1 MKQVVVSYEVLLQV
15 IEQDEVNV
23 VDAHIGDKAPQ
34 REGKELRHPLAP
46 GRVPGR
52 SQRQGEHDGT
62 ENHHDGHEDALRHQN
77 AVVGHLEYQFPH
89 KAYDI
94 VDPFAHLGFS
104 RHRCPL
110 RIVVDGVA
118 QILHVVDE
126 FVPPGS
132 ILSDGGYLL
141 GGGNGVL
148 YLPQAVEVFTLFLC
162 HLQLESG
169 HFLVLG
175 FCHGLGSGF
184 QSFAGNLQG
193 LTDPRGRRDTDG
205 NADDAQEFHHVHAA
219 PSEHH
224 HPAFVGAY
232 TERQQQADDAC
243 QSDGITQHRHIGK
256 GFHGDQQLVQTLVN
270 GRQSDG

>member
-1 MKQVVVSYEVLLQV
+1 MTSL
-15 IEQDEVNV
+15 I
-23 VDAHIGDKAPQ
+23 H
-34 REGKELRHPLAP
+34 
-46 GRVPGR
+46 
-52 SQRQGEHDGT
+52 S
-62 ENHHDGHEDALRHQN
+62 
-77 AVVGHLEYQFPH
+77 
-89 KAYDI
+89 
-94 VDPFAHLGFS
+94 AHLGFS
-104 RHRCPL
+104 RHRC
-110 RIVVDGVA
+110 RCCIVVDGVA

-126 FVPPGS
+126 LVPPGS

-148 YLPQAVEVFTLFLC
+148 HLPQAVEVFTLFLC

-169 HFLVLG
+169 HLLVFG

-184 QSFAGNLQG
+184 QSFARNLQG

-224 HPAFVGAY
+224 HPALVGAY

-243 QSDGITQHRHIGK
+243 QSVAPPVLPHSGRSPWRPAACPDSRQWQAVRWLREQTVDSFASIICWLYVRCFIS
-256 GFHGDQQLVQTLVN
+256 VQ
-270 GRQSDG
+270 

>member
-1 MKQVVVSYEVLLQV
+1 MSVQGVMNTRLQEHVGLWEANAYVQGTAFALSLVVMWLFGTGNLGALAS
-15 IEQDEVNV
+15 
-23 VDAHIGDKAPQ
+23 AP
-34 REGKELRHPLAP
+34 R
-46 GRVPGR
+46 
-52 SQRQGEHDGT
+52 
-62 ENHHDGHEDALRHQN
+62 
-77 AVVGHLEYQFPH
+77 
-89 KAYDI
+89 
-94 VDPFAHLGFS
+94 
-104 RHRCPL
+104 
-110 RIVVDGVA
+110 
-118 QILHVVDE
+118 
-126 FVPPGS
+126 
-132 ILSDGGYLL
+132 GYLL